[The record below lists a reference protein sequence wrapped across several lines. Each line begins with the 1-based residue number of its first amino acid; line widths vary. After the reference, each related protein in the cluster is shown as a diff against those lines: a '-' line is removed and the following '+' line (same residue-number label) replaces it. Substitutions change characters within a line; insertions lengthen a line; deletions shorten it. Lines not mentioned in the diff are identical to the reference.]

1 MKLIIDYYQFLD
13 KYREKLSLIC
23 QDLPFVEILVI
34 YSLSIGKETRNEIVG
49 FLQKDRS
56 QIHRV
61 LKKLVEKKLILKTEN
76 IYVLTP
82 SGLSLSKELSKH
94 NKIIC
99 NILGKGIDLRALHQT
114 IKTAKKLLNQ

>member
-13 KYREKLSLIC
+13 TYKDRLSSIC

-61 LKKLVEKKLILKTEN
+61 LKKLMAKKLIVKTEN

-94 NKIIC
+94 NKTIC
-99 NILGKGIDLRALHQT
+99 NILSKEIDLKALHQT
-114 IKTAKKLLNQ
+114 IKTAKKLVTQ